1 MPNFVT
7 STPHY
12 NRRALEEY
20 RFQLKSN
27 KTNGKRRK
35 IGAILDVGRLN
46 LRGRGVLMRGRGFV
60 YQHSRSARE
69 LFFLFQKPHSGAGA
83 VLVGV
88 LIPNEGRWGQMRP
101 I

>member
-46 LRGRGVLMRGRGFV
+46 LGAGRANER
-60 YQHSRSARE
+60 AW
-69 LFFLFQKPHSGAGA
+69 FLFTNIRGARVNFFFYFRSRIQA
-83 VLVGV
+83 
-88 LIPNEGRWGQMRP
+88 RAQS
-101 I
+101 